1 MAQPMVPLCVCLVL
15 LIVVV
20 ADGAPKAP
28 KPKHVKCED
37 KNFPICRQNKN
48 LHCPLDCPRNC
59 TVDCVTCQAV
69 CTAPPPPPPPPSPP
83 PPPPPSPP
91 PPPKQKKLH
100 SPPPPRSPPPPKHK
114 TPHSPPPP
122 RSPPPPKHKMPHSPP
137 PSRTPSPPSPIS
149 TPPPPPTEVP
159 TLPPPPSVP
168 TSSPP
173 PPPSNVPTSPPTPI
187 STPPLPPSTPPPST
201 NPKKARCMNKAHET
215 CYRREFTCPIA
226 CPEQCEVDCAICSPV
241 CNCNRPGAVCQDPRF
256 VGADGI
262 AFYFH
267 GKKDQDF
274 CIVTD
279 SNLHINAH
287 FIGKRNSNMKRD
299 FTWIQ
304 SLGILFD
311 SHKLSIAA
319 QKTAIW
325 DDSVDRLSLSFD
337 GEPVLLSAVSGDT
350 WQPSAV
356 SGVSITRSRDANS
369 VVIEVEGNFK
379 IKANVVPI
387 TEKDSRVHNYGVT
400 EEDCFAHLDLGFKFY
415 SLSGGV
421 NGVLGQTYGGDYVSK
436 VKMGVVMPVLG
447 GHKEFGSSNLFAVDC
462 AVARFNGSF
471 NSSEGFEY
479 GDLNCGS
486 GMDGRGVV
494 CKR

>member
-1 MAQPMVPLCVCLVL
+1 MK
-15 LIVVV
+15 LITR
-20 ADGAPKAP
+20 AD
-28 KPKHVKCED
+28 
-37 KNFPICRQNKN
+37 
-48 LHCPLDCPRNC
+48 
-59 TVDCVTCQAV
+59 
-69 CTAPPPPPPPPSPP
+69 
-83 PPPPPSPP
+83 
-91 PPPKQKKLH
+91 
-100 SPPPPRSPPPPKHK
+100 
-114 TPHSPPPP
+114 
-122 RSPPPPKHKMPHSPP
+122 
-137 PSRTPSPPSPIS
+137 
-149 TPPPPPTEVP
+149 
-159 TLPPPPSVP
+159 
-168 TSSPP
+168 
-173 PPPSNVPTSPPTPI
+173 
-187 STPPLPPSTPPPST
+187 
-201 NPKKARCMNKAHET
+201 
-215 CYRREFTCPIA
+215 
-226 CPEQCEVDCAICSPV
+226 
-241 CNCNRPGAVCQDPRF
+241 CNRPGAVCQDPRF

-267 GKKDQDF
+267 GKKGQDF

-319 QKTAIW
+319 QKTPIW
-325 DDSVDRLSLSFD
+325 DDSVDRLSLSFN
-337 GEPVLLSAVSGDT
+337 GEPVLLSAFSGAT

-369 VVIEVEGNFK
+369 VVIEVEENFK

-447 GHKEFGSSNLFAVDC
+447 GHKEFGSSSLFAVDC

-471 NSSEGFEY
+471 NSSGGFQY
-479 GDLNCGS
+479 GVLNCGS

>member
-1 MAQPMVPLCVCLVL
+1 M
-15 LIVVV
+15 
-20 ADGAPKAP
+20 
-28 KPKHVKCED
+28 
-37 KNFPICRQNKN
+37 
-48 LHCPLDCPRNC
+48 
-59 TVDCVTCQAV
+59 
-69 CTAPPPPPPPPSPP
+69 
-83 PPPPPSPP
+83 
-91 PPPKQKKLH
+91 
-100 SPPPPRSPPPPKHK
+100 
-114 TPHSPPPP
+114 
-122 RSPPPPKHKMPHSPP
+122 
-137 PSRTPSPPSPIS
+137 SPIS
-149 TPPPPPTEVP
+149 IFKIIF
-159 TLPPPPSVP
+159 L
-168 TSSPP
+168 
-173 PPPSNVPTSPPTPI
+173 I
-187 STPPLPPSTPPPST
+187 I
-201 NPKKARCMNKAHET
+201 KKTILKNYIFKLLKLITRA
-215 CYRREFTCPIA
+215 
-226 CPEQCEVDCAICSPV
+226 D
-241 CNCNRPGAVCQDPRF
+241 CNRPGAVCQDPRF

-267 GKKDQDF
+267 GKKGQDF

-287 FIGKRNSNMKRD
+287 FIGKRKSNMKRD

-319 QKTAIW
+319 QKTPIW

-337 GEPVLLSAVSGDT
+337 GEPVLLSAFSGAT

-369 VVIEVEGNFK
+369 VVIEVEENFK

-447 GHKEFGSSNLFAVDC
+447 GHKEFGSSSLFAVDC

-471 NSSEGFEY
+471 NSSGGFEY

>member
-1 MAQPMVPLCVCLVL
+1 MVHMSTPHVEQFIDL
-15 LIVVV
+15 LISVPAEGHSNSFVYV
-20 ADGAPKAP
+20 MSEWTK
-28 KPKHVKCED
+28 
-37 KNFPICRQNKN
+37 Q
-48 LHCPLDCPRNC
+48 
-59 TVDCVTCQAV
+59 Q
-69 CTAPPPPPPPPSPP
+69 APPPSSVPTPPPTPISTSPPPPTEVPTLPPPRSIPISLPPPLPSSVPTPPPTSISTPPPTEVPTLPPPPSVLTFSPP
-83 PPPPPSPP
+83 PPPFSLPTPP
-91 PPPKQKKLH
+91 L
-100 SPPPPRSPPPPKHK
+100 
-114 TPHSPPPP
+114 T
-122 RSPPPPKHKMPHSPP
+122 
-137 PSRTPSPPSPIS
+137 PIS

-159 TLPPPPSVP
+159 TLVPPPSVP
-168 TSSPP
+168 TLSPP
-173 PPPSNVPTSPPTPI
+173 PPPSNVPIPLLTPI
-187 STPPLPPSTPPPST
+187 SIPSLPSSTPPPSSYH
-201 NPKKARCMNKAHET
+201 KKARCMSKAYEA
-215 CYRREFTCPIA
+215 CYWREFTCLMA
-226 CPEQCEVDCAICSPV
+226 CPEQCEVDCVTCSPV
-241 CNCNRPGAVCQDPRF
+241 CICQDPRF

-304 SLGILFD
+304 SLGILLD

-319 QKTAIW
+319 QKTPIW
-325 DDSVDRLSLSFD
+325 DHSVDRLSLSFD
-337 GEPVLLSAVSGDT
+337 GELVLLSAVSGAT
-350 WQPSAV
+350 WRPAAV
-356 SGVSITRSRDANS
+356 FGVSITRSRDANS

-379 IKANVVPI
+379 IEANVVPI

-415 SLSGGV
+415 SLSGDV

-447 GHKEFGSSNLFAVDC
+447 GHQEFGSSSLFAVDC
-462 AVARFNGSF
+462 AVARFNGIF